1 MGGTMKKETAHQ
13 NTGGSCTSC
22 TYYTYDDE
30 YETYVCDINM
40 DEDEY
45 IRLISDSHY
54 ACPYYRNGDDYR
66 IVRKQM

>member
-1 MGGTMKKETAHQ
+1 MR
-13 NTGGSCTSC
+13 TGRFQQSRCDCSSCA
-22 TYYTYDDE
+22 YYVFDDE

-45 IRLISDSHY
+45 VRMISDSY
-54 ACPYYRNGDDYR
+54 YSCPYYHNGDDYR